1 MVEYILGDY
10 LVEIGRMTDIQ
21 LETIVEKMD
30 KVRVK
35 LGLIAVVEGMMTL
48 EQADEVNRLQAT
60 MDKRFGDIA
69 VEKGYL
75 TDEQIGNLLKTQGNT
90 YLAFSQA
97 LVDAGIMNLE
107 EMDDILEGF
116 RIKHSF
122 SKSDMEM
129 LKSDDPDKIV
139 PLYLSPETLEF
150 GEWIG
155 VAVRT
160 MIRCIDRHIYVG
172 KAELVNT
179 AFISKGVMQTLEGEG
194 GKTAV
199 FEEIQEGLLAVSV
212 IFGQADFAELDE
224 DALDAAGE
232 FLNCI
237 NGLYASAQ
245 SQKGTSLELLPPEF
259 IEDDK
264 EIVSKKIC
272 CIPIFVKEKELNFVI
287 C

>member
-10 LVEIGRMTDIQ
+10 LVEIGKLTSVQ

-35 LGLIAVVEGMMTL
+35 LGLIAVVEGMMTM

-90 YLAFSQA
+90 YLAFSQV
-97 LVDAGIMNLE
+97 LVDADILGLE
-107 EMDDILEGF
+107 EIERVLEDF
-116 RIKHSF
+116 RVKHSF
-122 SKSDMEM
+122 SKTDMEM

-150 GEWIG
+150 EEWIG
-155 VAVRT
+155 VVVRT
-160 MIRCIDRHIYVG
+160 MIRCIDRHIYIG
-172 KAELVNT
+172 KADLAKSMVV
-179 AFISKGVMQTLEGEG
+179 SKGAMQVVDGEG
-194 GKTAV
+194 GKTTV
-199 FEEIQEGLLAVSV
+199 FADVQGGLLDIAS
-212 IFGQADFAELDE
+212 IFGQADFTEMDE
-224 DALDAAGE
+224 DALDAVGE
-232 FLNCI
+232 FLNCV
-237 NGLYASAQ
+237 NGLYVSAL
-245 SQKGTSLELLPPEF
+245 SQEGISLELLPPEL

-264 EIVSKKIC
+264 EFTSEKIC
-272 CIPIFVKEKELNFVI
+272 SIPIFVKGKELEFLVL
-287 C
+287 

>member
-10 LVEIGRMTDIQ
+10 LVESGKITDIQ

-35 LGLIAVVEGMMTL
+35 LGLIAVLEGMMTI

-90 YLAFSQA
+90 YLAFSQVV
-97 LVDAGIMNLE
+97 VDAGIMNLE
-107 EMDDILEGF
+107 EMDDVLEDF

-155 VAVRT
+155 IAVRT

-172 KAELVNT
+172 KAEVVNT
-179 AFISKGVMQTLEGEG
+179 VSISKGAMQIVEGEG
-194 GKTAV
+194 GKKTV
-199 FEEIQEGLLAVSV
+199 FEEIQDGLLAVATT
-212 IFGQADFAELDE
+212 FGQADFTELDE

-245 SQKGTSLELLPPEF
+245 SQKGASLELLPPEF
-259 IEDDK
+259 IENGK
-264 EIVSKKIC
+264 EVVSEKIC
-272 CIPIFVKEKELNFVI
+272 CIPIFIKNKKLKLVVF
-287 C
+287 

>member
-10 LVEIGRMTDIQ
+10 LVETGKLTSVQ

-35 LGLIAVVEGMMTL
+35 LGLIAVVEGMMTM
-48 EQADEVNRLQAT
+48 EQADEVNRLQAI

-90 YLAFSQA
+90 YLAFSQV
-97 LVDAGIMNLE
+97 LVDADILSLE
-107 EMDDILEGF
+107 EMERVLEDF
-116 RIKHSF
+116 RVKHSF
-122 SKSDMEM
+122 SKTDMEM

-155 VAVRT
+155 VVVRT
-160 MIRCIDRHIYVG
+160 MIRCIDRHIYIG
-172 KAELVNT
+172 KADLTKSTVV
-179 AFISKGVMQTLEGEG
+179 SKGAMQVVDGEG
-194 GKTAV
+194 GKTTAFADV
-199 FEEIQEGLLAVSV
+199 QGGLLDIAS
-212 IFGQADFAELDE
+212 IFGQADFTEMDE
-224 DALDAAGE
+224 DALDAVGE
-232 FLNCI
+232 FLNCV
-237 NGLYASAQ
+237 NGLHVSAL
-245 SQKGTSLELLPPEF
+245 SQKGVSLELLPPEL

-264 EIVSKKIC
+264 EFTSEKIC
-272 CIPIFVKEKELNFVI
+272 NIPIFVKGKELKFLVL
-287 C
+287 